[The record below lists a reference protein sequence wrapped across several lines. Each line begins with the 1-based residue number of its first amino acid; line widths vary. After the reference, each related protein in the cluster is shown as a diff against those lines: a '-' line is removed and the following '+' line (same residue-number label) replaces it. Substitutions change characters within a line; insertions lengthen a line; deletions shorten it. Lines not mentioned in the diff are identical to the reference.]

1 MTRGSAFRWNKAFV
15 SKLLVVAL
23 PIVVQNL
30 LTSSVH
36 MVDNIMIGRLG
47 DTAYAAVQQANRYTF
62 VFQLFLFGVTSG
74 CSIYYSQL
82 WGKRDVPAMQQVMG
96 ISLMITVGISGLF
109 ALAATLFPRVVV
121 SFFLVEGESF
131 ELAVKYI
138 RIIAPGYLIVSMDL
152 AYATCMKSAQQTRI
166 PMAAGLT
173 GTLTNVVLNY
183 VMIFGHFGFPAM
195 GVEGAAY
202 ATVLASTASLT
213 INVIASYSLRLPSAF
228 SLRKWKKPD
237 GAFLRQFFRTISPVI
252 FNEGLWG
259 TGITMYGVFIGR
271 LGDAAITAM
280 GIYNTV
286 ENLLSTAMYG
296 VMSACAILVG
306 EELGKGD
313 RDGAYLTAKR
323 MLVLVVGLGW
333 LIGAALLVL
342 RWPLV
347 SMFSISAEA
356 AADAVTILSLAV
368 LFTWIQGYNAVNV
381 VGILRAGGDT
391 VYSMFLDV
399 SALWLVGVP
408 LTGLAALVWHWP
420 LWAVFLMT
428 RVDEVMKLFIGT
440 PRFLGKKWMR
450 DMTVLRDGTEGK

>member
-1 MTRGSAFRWNKAFV
+1 MTRYSAFRWNKAFV
-15 SKLLVVAL
+15 RKLLVVAL
-23 PIVVQNL
+23 PIIVQNL

-74 CSIYYSQL
+74 CSIYYAQL
-82 WGKRDVPAMQQVMG
+82 WGKQDVPGMKQVMG
-96 ISLMITVGISGLF
+96 ISLMIVLSISGFF
-109 ALAATLFPRVVV
+109 ALVATLFPRLVVG
-121 SFFLVEGESF
+121 FFLVEGESF

-138 RIIAPGYLIVSMDL
+138 RIIAPGYLITSVDL

-166 PMAAGLT
+166 PMVAGIT
-173 GTLTNVVLNY
+173 AMLTNVVLNY
-183 VMIFGHFGFPAM
+183 AMIFGHFGFPAM
-195 GVEGAAY
+195 GVEGAAL
-202 ATVLASTASLT
+202 ATVIASTTSLA
-213 INVIASYSLRLPSAF
+213 INVITSYRFRLPSAF
-228 SLRKWKKPD
+228 SIRNWTKPVP
-237 GAFLRQFFRTISPVI
+237 GFMKQFFRTISPVI
-252 FNEGLWG
+252 LNEGLWG
-259 TGITMYGVFIGR
+259 TGITMYGVFVGR

-296 VMSACAILVG
+296 IMSACAILVG

-313 RDGAYLTAKR
+313 RDGAFLTAKR
-323 MLVLVVGLGW
+323 MLVLVTSVGW
-333 LIGAALLVL
+333 IIGGLLLLL

-347 SMFSISAEA
+347 SMFSISPEA
-356 AADAVTILSLAV
+356 ANNAALILALST
-368 LFTWIQGYNAVNV
+368 LFIWVQGYNAVNV

-391 VYSMFLDV
+391 VYSLFLDV

-428 RVDEVMKLFIGT
+428 RVDEVLKLIIGT
-440 PRFLGKKWMR
+440 PRFFGKKWMR
-450 DMTVLRDGTEGK
+450 DITAIRGQGEAG